1 MANVPAWSAQG
12 FGIRPAGDKIYSAG
26 GCQNIYW
33 EFVKR
38 YIGRLSEYE
47 TDVHNR
53 GDLCGRLADL
63 KDHTALEGPLG

>member
-1 MANVPAWSAQG
+1 MANVPAWSVRG

-38 YIGRLSEYE
+38 YIGRLSEQ
-47 TDVHNR
+47 DKVNS
-53 GDLCGRLADL
+53 ADSAFIL
-63 KDHTALEGPLG
+63 LII